1 MTDLLKKH
9 GRKTLKLALP
19 VMMSQLGHIMVGVA
33 DSLMVGQLGKAPL
46 AAASLANS
54 LFAVI
59 MVFGIGT
66 SFIMTPLI
74 AQADGEKN
82 IERIRIA
89 LVNGTWILLI
99 LGIALAILLQAGLPL
114 MHYIGQPEEVVALA
128 KPYLSIIGFSL
139 IPLMFYQ
146 AQRQFVEGLSYTKEA
161 MYISVGANILNVIF
175 NYILIFGKLGFPA
188 MGLNGAGVS
197 TLISRII
204 MAVAIFM
211 FIKNNHRFHSYTH
224 QLNPFQWGAKVIG
237 RILRLGFPMGMQFTF
252 EVTTFSMAAIMM
264 GWLGTVALAAHQIAI
279 NLASVSYMA
288 ATGIS
293 SAATIRVGNQ
303 LGQKDYHTMREVSF
317 TSYQMALIFM
327 GFCALAFVVFRTQLA
342 GLYIDNPEVI
352 HLAAQLLIM
361 AGLFQLSDGA
371 QVIGLGS
378 LRGITDV
385 KAPTIITLIAYWG
398 LGLPIGYI
406 LGFRLEMGALG
417 IWTGLLLGLTIAAIW
432 LFYRFNKLSGR
443 MLINSQ
449 KQVSPMLKNS
459 VDQNF

>member
-1 MTDLLKKH
+1 
-9 GRKTLKLALP
+9 
-19 VMMSQLGHIMVGVA
+19 
-33 DSLMVGQLGKAPL
+33 
-46 AAASLANS
+46 
-54 LFAVI
+54 
-59 MVFGIGT
+59 
-66 SFIMTPLI
+66 
-74 AQADGEKN
+74 
-82 IERIRIA
+82 
-89 LVNGTWILLI
+89 
-99 LGIALAILLQAGLPL
+99 
-114 MHYIGQPEEVVALA
+114 
-128 KPYLSIIGFSL
+128 
-139 IPLMFYQ
+139 
-146 AQRQFVEGLSYTKEA
+146 
-161 MYISVGANILNVIF
+161 
-175 NYILIFGKLGFPA
+175 
-188 MGLNGAGVS
+188 
-197 TLISRII
+197 
-204 MAVAIFM
+204 
-211 FIKNNHRFHSYTH
+211 
-224 QLNPFQWGAKVIG
+224 
-237 RILRLGFPMGMQFTF
+237 MGMQFTF

-385 KAPTIITLIAYWG
+385 KVPTIITLIAYWG

-443 MLINSQ
+443 MLIRSQ
-449 KQVSPMLKNS
+449 KPA
-459 VDQNF
+459 